1 MAHEIEVA
9 ANGDA
14 AFFAARQS
22 AWHRL
27 GTTTTEAQTAEI
39 ALELAHLS
47 GWDVRKAPLTAL
59 ATGTDGEELH
69 LPVGDKYATVRNNPF
84 TGKPEPLGVVGKVYQ
99 PIQNEEHTELLNTLI
114 DQSGAHFE
122 TAGSL
127 RSGREVF
134 VTMKMPEHMMIGGV
148 DQLDLYIAAMNSH
161 DGTTPFRFVV
171 TPIRVVCANTQR
183 AALAHAV
190 STFSIRHT
198 KSAKSNIEA
207 ARQALALTF
216 KYQDE
221 FQQAAERMVQ
231 ETMTEDHFQRYIDHL
246 FPAPAKN
253 ASDRVRANHR
263 EKTLTLDMLFTDA
276 QTNHE
281 IRGTQWAGYQAI
293 TEYID
298 HYAPA
303 QRTQWANDP
312 EVARALSS
320 LSKNAVNLKERAF
333 ELATA

>member
-1 MAHEIEVA
+1 MAHNIEVA

-27 GTTTTEAQTAEI
+27 GTTTTEAQTAEQ

-47 GWDVRKAPLTAL
+47 DWDVRKAPLTAL
-59 ATGTDGEELH
+59 ATGMDGEELH
-69 LPVGDKYATVRNNPF
+69 LPVAGKYATVRNNPF
-84 TGKPEPLGVVGKVYQ
+84 TGKPEPLGIVGKVYQ
-99 PIQNEEHTELLNTLI
+99 PIQNEENTELLNTLI

-127 RSGREVF
+127 RGGREVF
-134 VTMKMPEHMMIGGV
+134 VTMKMPEHLMIGGI
-148 DQLDLYIAAMNSH
+148 DRLDLYIAAMNSH

-207 ARQALALTF
+207 ARQALTLTF

-221 FQQAAERMVQ
+221 FQLAAERMIQ
-231 ETMTEDHFQRYIDHL
+231 ETMTDTHFQRYIDRL

-263 EKTLTLDMLFTDA
+263 KKTLPLNMLFNDA
-276 QTNHE
+276 HTNHE
-281 IRGTQWAGYQAI
+281 IRGTQWAGYQAV

-298 HYAPA
+298 HYAPT
-303 QRTQWANDP
+303 QRTPWAHDP
-312 EVARALSS
+312 DAARALASI
-320 LSKNAVNLKERAF
+320 SKNATNLKEQAF
-333 ELATA
+333 HHATT